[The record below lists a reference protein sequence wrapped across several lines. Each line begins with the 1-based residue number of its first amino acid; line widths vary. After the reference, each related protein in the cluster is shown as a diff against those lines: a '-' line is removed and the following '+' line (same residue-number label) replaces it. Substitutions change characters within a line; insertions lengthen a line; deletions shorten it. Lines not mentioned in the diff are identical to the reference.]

1 MSEPEPLRAN
11 GLPFLFDKFRL
22 NSRLSA
28 DSIELVG
35 SGGSAVS
42 QHGVTAADK
51 TFQMPLYL
59 DVMNYPGR

>member
-1 MSEPEPLRAN
+1 MSAPEPLRAN

-22 NSRLSA
+22 NSRLSPE
-28 DSIELVG
+28 SIELVS
-35 SGGSAVS
+35 SGGSAVLP
-42 QHGVTAADK
+42 HGVTGADK